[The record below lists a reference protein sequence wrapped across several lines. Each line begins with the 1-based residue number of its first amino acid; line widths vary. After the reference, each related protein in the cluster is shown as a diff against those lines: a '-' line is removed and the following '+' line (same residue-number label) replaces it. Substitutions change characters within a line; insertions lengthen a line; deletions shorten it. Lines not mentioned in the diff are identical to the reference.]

1 MTQPKSK
8 PSKSKSKSQKTTA
21 PPATSKKVTLAAK
34 PVAELAPVMKKAAA
48 PVMKTEPAMKAAPV
62 TKTEPAVV
70 ADPVVAQAPVRLVSR
85 AEFMDLVRKEAYR
98 RYAARRAFK
107 QGSPFQ
113 DWVNAEAAVSGK
125 LAAEGARLS

>member
-1 MTQPKSK
+1 MSQRKSK
-8 PSKSKSKSQKTTA
+8 SSKSKSKSKKTTA
-21 PPATSKKVTLAAK
+21 PAAISKKVNLIAQLARVSAAK
-34 PVAELAPVMKKAAA
+34 KLSAPAPKSEPLMKTQLKPAPVE
-48 PVMKTEPAMKAAPV
+48 V
-62 TKTEPAVV
+62 
-70 ADPVVAQAPVRLVSR
+70 QAPARLVSR

-98 RYAARRAFK
+98 RYTARRSFK

>member
-1 MTQPKSK
+1 MTQPRSKS
-8 PSKSKSKSQKTTA
+8 SKSKSKSKKTTTA
-21 PPATSKKVTLAAK
+21 STAKKVKRSVAAVK
-34 PVAELAPVMKKAAA
+34 PVEVELETVATPAPLFTATAAA
-48 PVMKTEPAMKAAPV
+48 TPELPRL
-62 TKTEPAVV
+62 
-70 ADPVVAQAPVRLVSR
+70 APVRLVTR
-85 AEFMDLVRKEAYR
+85 AEFTDLVRKEAYR

>member
-8 PSKSKSKSQKTTA
+8 SSKSKSSKKTTTASTAKKVKRAAPAVKRVEVELETPEPIFTSA
-21 PPATSKKVTLAAK
+21 PPS
-34 PVAELAPVMKKAAA
+34 AA
-48 PVMKTEPAMKAAPV
+48 PV
-62 TKTEPAVV
+62 AVV
-70 ADPVVAQAPVRLVSR
+70 SAPALAPVRLVTR

>member
-8 PSKSKSKSQKTTA
+8 SSKSKSKKTTT
-21 PPATSKKVTLAAK
+21 TSTAKKVKRAAPAVK
-34 PVAELAPVMKKAAA
+34 PVEVVLETVATPEPLFTAAVAPSPE
-48 PVMKTEPAMKAAPV
+48 PVS
-62 TKTEPAVV
+62 
-70 ADPVVAQAPVRLVSR
+70 APVRLVTR
-85 AEFMDLVRKEAYR
+85 TEFLDLVRKEAYR

>member
-8 PSKSKSKSQKTTA
+8 SSKSKSSKKTTTA
-21 PPATSKKVTLAAK
+21 STAKKVKRAATAVK
-34 PVAELAPVMKKAAA
+34 RVEVELEMVATPEPIFTAPAPAVTAPVL
-48 PVMKTEPAMKAAPV
+48 
-62 TKTEPAVV
+62 
-70 ADPVVAQAPVRLVSR
+70 APVRLVTR

-98 RYAARRAFK
+98 RYAARRSFK